1 MRDAC
6 GEVRLVH
13 ELRELGTSEE
23 LLDGSH
29 DRADVHERLRGDLVR
44 LLHAHALAHDALHT
58 GEADAELVL
67 NELADRADTAV
78 AEVVD
83 VVDARAFLTGMQRDD
98 VFHRG
103 GDVLV
108 GQGRGVVVGVEA
120 ELLVD
125 LVAADFRQVVTL
137 RVEEQALKQR
147 TRGVDCGRLARTEA
161 LVQLDKGLFLG
172 GSRVAIEGAQHHFI
186 GAQKLDD
193 LLARLG
199 KAEGTDEQRGRLLA
213 LAVDAHGEQVAL
225 VGFELEPR
233 TAGRDDL
240 RVVDGLVG
248 GLVALRGEVHARGAH
263 ELGDDHALGAVDD
276 EGAAR
281 RHEREVAHE
290 HLLLLDLAGLTVD
303 EADLHKERRLVGDVL
318 LLAFV
323 HRVLGL
329 AELVLTEFD
338 AHVAGVVLNRA
349 HIGERLGQALVLEPV
364 EAFRLDSDQ
373 VRDVHDVGNL
383 REASA
388 IPVKAGGSGFLIHC
402 HEAVPPSRPSQI
414 CKKVAIR

>member
-1 MRDAC
+1 MQTDDVA
-6 GEVRLVH
+6 H
-13 ELRELGTSEE
+13 
-23 LLDGSH
+23 
-29 DRADVHERLRGDLVR
+29 RADD
-44 LLHAHALAHDALHT
+44 
-58 GEADAELVL
+58 VL
-67 NELADRADTAV
+67 I
-78 AEVVD
+78 
-83 VVDARAFLTGMQRDD
+83 GQ
-98 VFHRG
+98 RG
-103 GDVLV
+103 GIVLL
-108 GQGRGVVVGVEA
+108 GGEA
-120 ELLVD
+120 ELLVH
-125 LVAADFRQVVTL
+125 LVATDLGQVIAL
-137 RVEEQALKQR
+137 RVEEQAVEQR
-147 TRGVDCGRLARTEA
+147 AGGIDRRRLAGTEA
-161 LVQLDKGLFLG
+161 LVQLDERLFLG
-172 GSRVAIEGAQHHFI
+172 GGGVAVERAQHHLG

-193 LLARLG
+193 LLAGLG
-199 KAEGTDEQRGRLLA
+199 QAEGAHEQGGRLLA

-402 HEAVPPSRPSQI
+402 HEAVPPSRSSQI
-414 CKKVAIR
+414 CKKVAIRQNTTA